1 MTEKERMLSEKLY
14 IADDK
19 ELAEDMKRSRRCTRM
34 FNASTEDEYEL
45 RIQLIKALFQK
56 TGENIWIE
64 PPFHCDY
71 GCHISVGDNFYANY
85 DCIILDVCDVE
96 IGDNVFFGPRVCIY
110 TAGHPID
117 AGVRNQRLEFG
128 KKVKIGNN
136 VWIGGSTVLNPGVTI
151 GDSVVVGS
159 GSVVTKDIPSNVI
172 AAGKSVQSDTENHT
186 RGQEILADSGG
197 GILQKQKGRRKVK

>member
-19 ELAEDMKRSRRCTRM
+19 ELVEDMKRSRRCTRM

-96 IGDNVFFGPRVCIY
+96 IGDNVFLGPRVCIY

-117 AGVRNQRLEFG
+117 AEVRNQRLEFG

-172 AAGKSVQSDTENHT
+172 AAGNPCRVIRKITQEDRRYWQTLAEEYYRDVYKRQSY
-186 RGQEILADSGG
+186 S
-197 GILQKQKGRRKVK
+197 

>member
-128 KKVKIGNN
+128 KKVKIGSN

-172 AAGKSVQSDTENHT
+172 AAGNPCRVIRKIT
-186 RGQEILADSGG
+186 QEDRRYWQTLAEEYYRNKKDEG
-197 GILQKQKGRRKVK
+197 K

>member
-96 IGDNVFFGPRVCIY
+96 IGDNVFLGPRVCIY

-172 AAGKSVQSDTENHT
+172 AAGNPCRVIRKIT
-186 RGQEILADSGG
+186 QEDRRYWQTLAEEYYRNKKDEG
-197 GILQKQKGRRKVK
+197 K